1 MAKKFYAVKEGIK
14 TGVFTSWDEASKYVT
29 SVTGAV
35 YKGFNDLSAAKA
47 YLADNEGESSVEST
61 GDNALTAY
69 VDGSFGSGEN
79 FGCGVVLIK
88 DGEVIDTISEKRV
101 DPELAKMNNVAGEIT
116 AARLAI
122 EYALKGGYKAI
133 TIYHDYKGVA
143 DWCTGEWKAT
153 KPGTKAY
160 KAFYDN
166 AKKKIDIKF
175 VKVAGHSGD
184 KYNDLADE
192 LARDAIGFN

>member
-14 TGVFTSWDEASKYVT
+14 TGIFTSWDEASKYVT

-35 YKGFNDLSAAKA
+35 YKGFNNLSDAKA
-47 YLADNEGESSVEST
+47 YLADNGSESVET
-61 GDNALTAY
+61 TDENTLTAY
-69 VDGSFGSGEN
+69 VDGSFGSGDN

-88 DGEVIDTISEKRV
+88 DGEVIHTISEKRV

-116 AARLAI
+116 AARLAM
-122 EYALKGGYKAI
+122 EYALKGGYTAI
-133 TIYHDYKGVA
+133 TIYHDYKGIA

-160 KAFYDN
+160 RDFYN
-166 AKKKIDIKF
+166 NVTKKIDVKF
-175 VKVAGHSGD
+175 VKVAGHSGN

-192 LARDAIGFN
+192 LAKDAIGLN

>member
-14 TGVFTSWDEASKYVT
+14 TGIFTSWDEASKYVT

-35 YKGFNDLSAAKA
+35 YKGFNNLSDAKA
-47 YLADNEGESSVEST
+47 YLADNEGESVETT
-61 GDNALTAY
+61 GENTLTAY
-69 VDGSFGSGEN
+69 VDGSFGSGDN

-88 DGEVIDTISEKRV
+88 NGKVIHTISEKRV

-116 AARLAI
+116 AAMIAM
-122 EYALKGGYKAI
+122 EYALKGGYTAI

-160 KAFYDN
+160 KDFYN
-166 AKKKIDIKF
+166 NVTKKIDVKF
-175 VKVAGHSGD
+175 VKVAGHSGN

>member
-14 TGVFTSWDEASKYVT
+14 TGIFTSWDEASKYVT

-35 YKGFNDLSAAKA
+35 YKGFNNLSDAKA
-47 YLADNEGESSVEST
+47 YLADNGSESVET
-61 GDNALTAY
+61 TNENTLTAY
-69 VDGSFGSGEN
+69 VDGSFGSGDN

-88 DGEVIDTISEKRV
+88 DGEVIHTISEKRV

-116 AARLAI
+116 AARIAM
-122 EYALKGGYKAI
+122 EYALKGGYTAI

-153 KPGTKAY
+153 KPGAKAY
-160 KAFYDN
+160 KDFYN
-166 AKKKIDIKF
+166 NVTKKIDVKF
-175 VKVAGHSGD
+175 VKVAGHSGN

-192 LARDAIGFN
+192 LARDAIGLN

>member
-14 TGVFTSWDEASKYVT
+14 TGIFTSWDEASKYVT

-35 YKGFNDLSAAKA
+35 YKGFNNLSDAKA
-47 YLADNEGESSVEST
+47 YLADTGSESVET
-61 GDNALTAY
+61 TDENTLTAY
-69 VDGSFGSGEN
+69 VDGSFVSGDN
-79 FGCGVVLIK
+79 FGCGIVLIK
-88 DGEVIDTISEKRV
+88 DDKVIDTISEKRV

-116 AARLAI
+116 AARLAM
-122 EYALKGGYKAI
+122 EYALKSGYTAI

-160 KAFYDN
+160 KDFYN
-166 AKKKIDIKF
+166 NVTKKIDVKF
-175 VKVAGHSGD
+175 VKVAGHSGN

-192 LARDAIGFN
+192 LARDAIDLN

>member
-1 MAKKFYAVKEGIK
+1 MAKKFYAIKEGIK
-14 TGVFTSWDEASKYVT
+14 TGIFTSWDEASKYVT

-35 YKGFNDLSAAKA
+35 YKGFNNLSDAKA
-47 YLADNEGESSVEST
+47 YLADNESESVETT
-61 GDNALTAY
+61 GENTLTAY
-69 VDGSFGSGEN
+69 VDGSFGSGDN

-88 DGEVIDTISEKRV
+88 DGKVIHTISEKRV

-116 AARLAI
+116 AARIAM
-122 EYALKGGYKAI
+122 EYALKGGYTAI

-160 KAFYDN
+160 RDFYN
-166 AKKKIDIKF
+166 NVTKKIDVKF
-175 VKVAGHSGD
+175 VKVAGHSGN

-192 LARDAIGFN
+192 LAKDAIGLN

>member
-14 TGVFTSWDEASKYVT
+14 TGIFTSWDEASKYVT

-35 YKGFNDLSAAKA
+35 YKGFNNLSDAKA
-47 YLADNEGESSVEST
+47 YLADNGSESVETT
-61 GDNALTAY
+61 GENTLTAY
-69 VDGSFGSGEN
+69 VDGSFGSGDN

-88 DGEVIDTISEKRV
+88 DDKVIDTISEKRV

-116 AARLAI
+116 AARLAM
-122 EYALKGGYKAI
+122 EYALKGGYTAI
-133 TIYHDYKGVA
+133 TIYHDYKGIA

-160 KAFYDN
+160 RDFYN
-166 AKKKIDIKF
+166 NVTKKIDVKF
-175 VKVAGHSGD
+175 VKVAGHSGN